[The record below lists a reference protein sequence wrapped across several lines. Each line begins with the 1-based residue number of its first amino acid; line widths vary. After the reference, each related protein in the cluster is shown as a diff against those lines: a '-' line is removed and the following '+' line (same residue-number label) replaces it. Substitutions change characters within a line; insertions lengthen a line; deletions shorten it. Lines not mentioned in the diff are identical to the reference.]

1 VAWRGDKVRGKE
13 RGGMWRY
20 RVHLDEVLSFEVE
33 VAESPAEFGERLK
46 GEVLVFEEADFEG
59 QMIMIRTENIRYV
72 EGREVEG
79 KRHTV
84 W

>member
-1 VAWRGDKVRGKE
+1 MAN
-13 RGGMWRY
+13 MWRY

-33 VAESPAEFGERLK
+33 VAESPAEFAERLK

-59 QMIMIRTENIRYV
+59 QMIMIRTERVRYV